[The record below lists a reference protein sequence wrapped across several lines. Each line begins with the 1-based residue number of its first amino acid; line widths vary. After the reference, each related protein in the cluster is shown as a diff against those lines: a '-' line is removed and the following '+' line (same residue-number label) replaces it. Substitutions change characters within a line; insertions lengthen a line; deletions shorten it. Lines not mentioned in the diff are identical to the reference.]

1 VKALQGVDG
10 HVEWVEAER
19 PACDAGQVR
28 IRVAAAGLNRAD
40 LLQMKGL
47 YPPPPGASP
56 YMGLECA
63 GVVEEVGAGA
73 DWRVGDRVCALL
85 ASGAM
90 AEEVVVDARHVLPV
104 PEGLSLHEAAA
115 LPEVYATAWLNIFQL
130 GGVKAGEKVLVHAGA
145 SGVGSAAI
153 QLCKAFGSPV
163 WVSVG
168 SPDRLAYCEAL
179 GAAGGVV
186 RNENLDA
193 LEGFG
198 PFDVILDPVGASY
211 GELNLKLLAR
221 DGRWV
226 IIGLM
231 GGRKFELDLA
241 QVLGKRLE
249 ITGSTLRNRDDG
261 FKAELL
267 RELQQQVWP
276 LFAEGRLSPQLVDT
290 YPVEFAQAA
299 YAELE
304 TNQVSGK
311 LVMVI
316 DPSQA
321 CAAKGAQSTPKA
333 FKTSSE
339 SAIHWSGHARA
350 APHPGSPHAGDLPS
364 ATTASHCANRNRNSP
379 PPGFPVPDPA
389 TPATG

>member
-1 VKALQGVDG
+1 M
-10 HVEWVEAER
+10 
-19 PACDAGQVR
+19 R

-130 GGVKAGEKVLVHAGA
+130 GGLKAGEKVLVHAGA

-168 SPDRLAYCEAL
+168 SPERLAYCQGL

-186 RNENLDA
+186 RNANLDE
-193 LEGFG
+193 LEQLG
-198 PFDVILDPVGASY
+198 PFDVILDPVGAGY
-211 GELNLKLLAR
+211 GQLNLKVLAR

-241 QVLGKRLE
+241 LVLGKRLKSPGRPCA
-249 ITGSTLRNRDDG
+249 TGTMGSRPSCCASCSNKCGHCSVKDG
-261 FKAELL
+261 Y
-267 RELQQQVWP
+267 R
-276 LFAEGRLSPQLVDT
+276 RS
-290 YPVEFAQAA
+290 
-299 YAELE
+299 
-304 TNQVSGK
+304 
-311 LVMVI
+311 
-316 DPSQA
+316 
-321 CAAKGAQSTPKA
+321 
-333 FKTSSE
+333 
-339 SAIHWSGHARA
+339 WSIPTRW
-350 APHPGSPHAGDLPS
+350 
-364 ATTASHCANRNRNSP
+364 NSP
-379 PPGFPVPDPA
+379 RRHMPSSRA
-389 TPATG
+389 TRYRASWSW